1 MYQLFPVNA
10 TLLFIIFENTVLI
23 YLTDQIEPFC
33 FHIQLL
39 LFAWNRKN
47 QVIAFQSFCIFYYL
61 FDHRYFCHKL
71 FMEPSCSF
79 FSRGSFTASSV
90 RHFDRRIINSHIG
103 SYFVIRCQVNLFIF
117 FLLLIDQIADAY
129 YLIRD
134 LLYILNL
141 FLKTIFIQASS
152 AKSQHCRNKNQK
164 YVLPWSGSSH
174 LFYQAGSCISYKRHC
189 RKNP

>member
-23 YLTDQIEPFC
+23 YLTNQVEPFC

-79 FSRGSFTASSV
+79 FSRSSFTASSV
-90 RHFDRRIINSHIG
+90 RHFDRRIINSHVG
-103 SYFVIRCQVNLFIF
+103 SYFVICCQVNLFIF

-141 FLKTIFIQASS
+141 LVKTILFRPVPQKASTAAIKIRSMYCRGLEAPTFFIRQVPA
-152 AKSQHCRNKNQK
+152 
-164 YVLPWSGSSH
+164 
-174 LFYQAGSCISYKRHC
+174 
-189 RKNP
+189 